1 MEPRKAW
8 LGGDWRNTLIAQCGW
23 GAQTGPFLVCDFIGS
38 AGRRCLSVANDQM
51 SWHVRVLLPTVTVV
65 CGCAGDCPDMQG
77 MRTEVSAGDRASR
90 RQLILKYSRKTRFL
104 MLNLKLL
111 GKFEIISKIKK
122 IHSVIPCIYIY
133 GLKQVKLT
141 LFRNGKT
148 KENQEVR
155 LWSWGWGSAVGQ
167 GRGWN
172 TDKVPFLASGTG
184 CWWSTVNP
192 RTSLCRDNYLGI
204 LSTVGTRAGPP
215 IT

>member
-1 MEPRKAW
+1 
-8 LGGDWRNTLIAQCGW
+8 
-23 GAQTGPFLVCDFIGS
+23 
-38 AGRRCLSVANDQM
+38 
-51 SWHVRVLLPTVTVV
+51 
-65 CGCAGDCPDMQG
+65 MQG

-111 GKFEIISKIKK
+111 GKLEIISKIKK

-155 LWSWGWGSAVGQ
+155 LWSWG
-167 GRGWN
+167 
-172 TDKVPFLASGTG
+172 
-184 CWWSTVNP
+184 
-192 RTSLCRDNYLGI
+192 
-204 LSTVGTRAGPP
+204 
-215 IT
+215 